1 MTKLNIKNI
10 SAFKDG
16 DDING
21 FFFCRLAHCK
31 VTRLGDE
38 FVDLILEDNSGSIRG
53 KVWSYVDIFK
63 SKFSKGIAVAI
74 KGKIISYNNKLEIN
88 VLSINKANEE
98 LYKIY
103 GFDQNQLIKRI
114 KENENKLYEELFD
127 FINKLS
133 PNYKK
138 IISNIVK
145 DNQIKIKSIPSIDK
159 GYILKGGFIKQ
170 VISILRLNKKI
181 LPLYKKLNNDVIISG
196 IIIKNIGLV
205 NYFNDD
211 IECSVSEENEILDS
225 RLLGINIINDCCSKY
240 SNFPQQIKTNLQN
253 IILSENL
260 YQENQINYINSLYQF
275 DLSINL
281 YSSDDE
287 IL

>member
-16 DDING
+16 DNING
-21 FFFCRLAHCK
+21 FFYCRLADCK

-38 FVDLILEDNSGSIRG
+38 YVDLILEDNSGTIRG

-63 SKFSKGIAVAI
+63 SKFSKCMPVAI

-114 KENENKLYEELFD
+114 NENENKLYAELFD
-127 FINKLS
+127 FINNLS
-133 PNYKK
+133 SNYKK

-145 DNQIKIKSIPSIDK
+145 DNQIKVKSIPSIDK
-159 GYILKGGFIKQ
+159 GYTLKGGFIKQ
-170 VISILRLNKKI
+170 VVSILRLNKKI
-181 LPLYKKLNNDVIISG
+181 LPMYKKLNKDVVVSG

-205 NYFNDD
+205 NYFNND
-211 IECSVSEENEILDS
+211 IQYSISEENEILDS
-225 RLLGINIINDCCSKY
+225 RLLGINIVNDCCSKY
-240 SNFPQQIKTNLQN
+240 SNFPQQIKTYLQN

-260 YQENQINYINSLYQF
+260 YRDNQLNYINSLYKF

-281 YSSDDE
+281 SNSE
-287 IL
+287 ENIC